1 MGRNDAN
8 RYEKEIIMRPIH
20 TYLLALLLLLALPIA
35 AEYRTP
41 VQYEKEIR
49 GAFHAEDYAH
59 GKALLDEAEPDYGT
73 LSVFCELK
81 GIYFMHEGDYDE
93 ARKQFLLSLRDD
105 DANVNSL
112 EMLVKLEREEGN
124 YSTAI
129 AHVNNLL
136 EFSPYNARLWRTKI
150 ELYRLDGND
159 LEADR
164 LLHRLYSIYPQ
175 DTLVKRDVV
184 YQDQLALQA
193 ARRNGDIVQQE
204 KYLRSILS
212 TDPQNAEAYQQL
224 VTLLLRTER
233 RSEAIATAAQG
244 YTMTGNRRLRSKYLS
259 LIEEETLQNKERDSA
274 LVERTAKRAATLV
287 MEGIYAKEKEEREY
301 VDPEVLEARERK
313 ERAEKAE
320 RDRLRFM
327 GDAIDSSYAY
337 IRRKEAQKALPLLDS
352 VLQLEP
358 KHNEAVYVHSMA
370 NEQLHQWDS
379 AYRYLS
385 KYHPL
390 PEEVWGVRRHL
401 HTLAMRTHKNQ
412 LSFEY
417 QYARRSSLDQLTHN
431 AYLTYSRKFT
441 RDVLTVH
448 ADYAGRESYEVGTD
462 EGAVMTGGGTGVQL
476 GADWAHSFHSLPIPL
491 ELTLQGAWSSKFFP
505 QWTAMVSL
513 QEELPM
519 EWTLT
524 ERIGYRRILNETD
537 NFHLLQVGAMVS
549 KPLGQFILIPALDMY
564 VMMEPTASGM
574 RAGVY
579 ANGSIKMQFF
589 PIEGDRSC
597 VFAQTGVGNAPETS
611 VLNTSLPVQFAHLNT
626 FVSGGL
632 HWVFTDNLASTLA
645 ASWYTLGGQT
655 NNPNTIRNYLYI
667 NANLLISF

>member
-1 MGRNDAN
+1 
-8 RYEKEIIMRPIH
+8 MRSIH
-20 TYLLALLLLLALPIA
+20 TYLLSLLLLLAMPMA

-41 VQYEKEIR
+41 VQFEKEIR
-49 GAFHAEDYAH
+49 AAFHAQDYAQ
-59 GKALLDEAEPDYGT
+59 GKALLDEADPDYGT

-81 GIYFMHEGDYDE
+81 GIYYMHEGDYDE
-93 ARKQFLLSLRDD
+93 ARRQFLLSLRDD

-150 ELYRLDGND
+150 ELYRMDGND

-164 LLHRLYSIYPQ
+164 LLHRLYTIYPQ

-193 ARRNGDIVQQE
+193 ARKNGDIVQQE
-204 KYLRSILS
+204 KYLRSILA
-212 TDPQNAEAYQQL
+212 TDPQNAEAYQML

-244 YTMTGNRRLRSKYLS
+244 YAMTGNRRLRAKYLS

-320 RDRLRFM
+320 RDRLHFM

-352 VLQLEP
+352 VLVLEP

-370 NEQLHQWDS
+370 NEQLHQYDS

-448 ADYAGRESYEVGTD
+448 ADYAGRESYELGTE
-462 EGAVMTGGGTGVQL
+462 EGSVMTGGGTGVQL
-476 GADWAHSFHSLPIPL
+476 GADWSHSFNSLPIPL

-537 NFHLLQVGAMVS
+537 NFHLLQVGALVS

-564 VMMEPTASGM
+564 VMMQPTASGIH
-574 RAGVY
+574 AGVY
-579 ANGSIKMQFF
+579 ANGSLKMQFF
-589 PIEGDRSC
+589 PIKGDRSC
-597 VFAQTGVGNAPETS
+597 VFAQTGVGNAPEIS

-655 NNPNTIRNYLYI
+655 KNPNTIRNYLYI